1 MKKYLVMCLLS
12 LCVLMLAACGKE
24 EEIQPSEKQEV
35 TFEAAVLEV
44 HDGYCLVKPS
54 DGSQERKSADKIE
67 VSMKNMDSSLEPEVG
82 DSIEITYDG
91 MIMEIYPA
99 RLHEVYNI
107 KIVKESENKE
117 EPTLAQ
123 TESTLA
129 STEEELDQKV
139 AEIILEH
146 NKPMFT
152 GEECQAE
159 GHIILEHEEQD
170 GVTTVYALMMYG
182 EYQFQNVD
190 YLIKAAGTGV
200 IPVVLSFG
208 EHEDG
213 REFTHMTWPEDGS
226 GYNESIKEMFPEHLW
241 DRVLIIQEA
250 DRALLTAM
258 ERAYA
263 EEHLKMTGRDAV
275 IGDYADVERTIL
287 TDHGISVDVSNKLF
301 AYEEKLAPYPSW
313 HGTLEKVEDGERY
326 LYSVFYDEET
336 NQIIYEK
343 RFFGTNETVEKFVY
357 DAETGELVN

>member
-1 MKKYLVMCLLS
+1 MKKYLGMCLLYF
-12 LCVLMLAACGKE
+12 CVLMLAACRKE

-35 TFEAAVLEV
+35 TFEATVLEV

-67 VSMKNMDSSLEPEVG
+67 FSMKNMDSSLEPEVG

-99 RLHEVYNI
+99 RLHEVYSI
-107 KIVKESENKE
+107 KIIE
-117 EPTLAQ
+117 EAVET
-123 TESTLA
+123 TLA

-139 AEIILEH
+139 TEIILEH
-146 NKPMFT
+146 NRPMFT

-159 GHIILEHEEQD
+159 GHIILENEEQH

-301 AYEEKLAPYPSW
+301 AYEEKLAPYPSS

-326 LYSVFYDEET
+326 LYSVFFDEET

-357 DAETGELVN
+357 DAETGEPIN

>member
-1 MKKYLVMCLLS
+1 MKKYLVMCLLT

-99 RLHEVYNI
+99 RLHEVYSI
-107 KIVKESENKE
+107 KIIE
-117 EPTLAQ
+117 EAVET
-123 TESTLA
+123 TLA

-139 AEIILEH
+139 TEIILEH
-146 NKPMFT
+146 NRPMFT

-250 DRALLTAM
+250 DR
-258 ERAYA
+258 
-263 EEHLKMTGRDAV
+263 
-275 IGDYADVERTIL
+275 
-287 TDHGISVDVSNKLF
+287 
-301 AYEEKLAPYPSW
+301 
-313 HGTLEKVEDGERY
+313 
-326 LYSVFYDEET
+326 
-336 NQIIYEK
+336 
-343 RFFGTNETVEKFVY
+343 
-357 DAETGELVN
+357 EL